1 MTTTE
6 KQDNTNQWEER
17 PFWRLHNAVTIKAI
31 ELPNGRIRA
40 WAAWS
45 YDDKGIVKCVVESK
59 GMLKNGQEAELLMES
74 AYSTGEF
81 DFKGGIWIHRKATDA
96 DKELDLES

>member
-1 MTTTE
+1 
-6 KQDNTNQWEER
+6 
-17 PFWRLHNAVTIKAI
+17 
-31 ELPNGRIRA
+31 
-40 WAAWS
+40 
-45 YDDKGIVKCVVESK
+45 
-59 GMLKNGQEAELLMES
+59 MLKDGQEAELLMES